1 MYDLHFEVVGWEC
14 WRRVGEKERKREIK
28 REKEKERRLTLACNA
43 NRNPYQD
50 SYGYTW
56 GLKLCTKIDN

>member
-14 WRRVGEKERKREIK
+14 WRREGEKERKREIE
-28 REKEKERRLTLACNA
+28 REKEKERRLTRACNA

>member
-14 WRRVGEKERKREIK
+14 WRRVGEKERKREIE

-50 SYGYTW
+50 SYGYT
-56 GLKLCTKIDN
+56 

>member
-1 MYDLHFEVVGWEC
+1 MKCMIFILKSWVGNAG
-14 WRRVGEKERKREIK
+14 GERERKREIE

-50 SYGYTW
+50 SYGYT
-56 GLKLCTKIDN
+56 

>member
-1 MYDLHFEVVGWEC
+1 MIFILKSWVGNAG
-14 WRRVGEKERKREIK
+14 GEWERKREIE

-50 SYGYTW
+50 SYGYT
-56 GLKLCTKIDN
+56 

>member
-1 MYDLHFEVVGWEC
+1 MKCVISILKSWVGNAG
-14 WRRVGEKERKREIK
+14 GERERKRERE

-50 SYGYTW
+50 SYGYT
-56 GLKLCTKIDN
+56 

>member
-14 WRRVGEKERKREIK
+14 WRREGEKERKREIERK
-28 REKEKERRLTLACNA
+28 KEKERRLTLACNA

-50 SYGYTW
+50 SYGYT
-56 GLKLCTKIDN
+56 